1 MSVSSSAIRRRLP
14 AYLLFGVACCANVYP
29 VGRDFNSALKINQQI
44 ITQIH
49 ADSFARSRVRGLK
62 GDSEVEQIGQP

>member
-29 VGRDFNSALKINQQI
+29 VGRDFNSALKLTGI

-62 GDSEVEQIGQP
+62 GDSEIEQIGQP